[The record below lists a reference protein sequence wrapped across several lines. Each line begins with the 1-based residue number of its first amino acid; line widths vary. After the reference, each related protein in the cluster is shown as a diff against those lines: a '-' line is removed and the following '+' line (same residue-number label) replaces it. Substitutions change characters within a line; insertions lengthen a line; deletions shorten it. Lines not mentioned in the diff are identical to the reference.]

1 MMMGARVTD
10 RVEAIREQMRAEAIA
25 REERLAAAMQITQ
38 TIRVPRGR
46 GTAAYGETACPRC
59 GVRSGVGCAHREAGD
74 TSARLSSFERRRS
87 LT

>member
-1 MMMGARVTD
+1 MSD
-10 RVEAIREQMRAEAIA
+10 RVKAIRQQMREEAIA
-25 REERLAAAMQITQ
+25 REERLASAMQITQ

-46 GTAAYGETACPRC
+46 GAAAYAETACPRC

-74 TSARLSSFERRRS
+74 TTARLSSFERRRS